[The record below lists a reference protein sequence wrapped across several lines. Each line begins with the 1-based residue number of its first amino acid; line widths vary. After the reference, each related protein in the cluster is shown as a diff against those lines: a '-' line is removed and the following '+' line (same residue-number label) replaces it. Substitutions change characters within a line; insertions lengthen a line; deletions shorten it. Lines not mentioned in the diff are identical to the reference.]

1 MKPTIEEIEAILDGK
16 EVDIEILPTGEI
28 REKNMHPYDNVVKL
42 LEKVRNETH
51 KYCSLQVNVY
61 DHRMDIEYQLYLED
75 GWIGEMFSHK
85 EVATLDEAVE
95 FLEDFLRHRVSRG
108 VLFKRF

>member
-1 MKPTIEEIEAILDGK
+1 MNKIHVDGFGQLRYP
-16 EVDIEILPTGEI
+16 E
-28 REKNMHPYDNVVKL
+28 HPYDNVVKL

-61 DHRMDIEYQLYLED
+61 DHRPDIGLTLYLED

-95 FLEDFLRHRVSRG
+95 FLEDFLRHRASRG
-108 VLFKRF
+108 LLFKRF